1 MKQRH
6 RIAIYSNPLFMQY
19 WRRFKTAEPCSVRH
33 GYGDKMTAETDVTL
47 KADATTAVDAT
58 PAQSSPGATSQG
70 TVSWAKISI
79 YSLPTVP
86 LGFMF
91 LFVGLYL
98 MKFSTDVLYIAP
110 AAMGTIFGLSRIWD
124 AVSDPLVGYFSDRT
138 KTRWGRRR
146 PWMFVAAIPIGGMFL
161 FMFMQPDSIV
171 SSSGPPGGWNFTNNF
186 PLVAWMAV
194 AVIGFYSVMTVFL
207 VPHMSLGAEMTTDYH
222 ERNKIFGFRHA
233 GWTLGSMLALIG
245 MSALIFYEQSGDGPA
260 AAQEAARGLAWKI
273 ALFVGVLACPL
284 VFLTGAKLR
293 ERADFVG
300 RGAHNPFKA
309 FADLLRNRHA
319 RLLLIVTTIESLGG
333 ATIGILT
340 LYVAQYVVGTPL
352 LAPVY
357 ILAYMIPSFIF
368 VPIWIPLARRFG
380 KKNLWT
386 FSMVLTG
393 LSFGGMFFL
402 QEGSIALIIV
412 LAAFAG
418 FAAGCG
424 GTIAP
429 SVQSDV
435 IDYDEYLT
443 GERKEGTYFAAWSFA
458 NKLTVGLTAMLTG
471 YVLQISGFVPNVEQT
486 DTVKLALRSLYSLYP
501 LACYLIGALIFTK
514 FSLDEEEHRRI
525 RAELDR
531 RAAEAGKKN

>member
-1 MKQRH
+1 MTGGVG
-6 RIAIYSNPLFMQY
+6 PE
-19 WRRFKTAEPCSVRH
+19 RF
-33 GYGDKMTAETDVTL
+33 GYGDNMAAEADVAGGT
-47 KADATTAVDAT
+47 
-58 PAQSSPGATSQG
+58 G
-70 TVSWAKISI
+70 TVAAVTAAPASAAEPRESVSWGKISI

-124 AVSDPLVGYFSDRT
+124 AISDPLVGYFSDRT
-138 KTRWGRRR
+138 ESRWGRRR
-146 PWMFVAAIPIGGMFL
+146 PWMVVAAVPIGCMFL
-161 FMFMQPDSIV
+161 IMFMQPDSIV
-171 SSSGPPGGWNFTNNF
+171 SPSGPAGGWGFSDNL
-186 PLVAWMAV
+186 PLVGWMTI
-194 AVIGFYSVMTVFL
+194 AVIGFYSVMTIFL

-245 MSALIFYEQSGDGPA
+245 MSALLFYEQGGDGPA

-273 ALFVGVLACPL
+273 ALFVGVLAFPL
-284 VFLTGAKLR
+284 VLLTGSKVK
-293 ERADFVG
+293 ERQDFVG
-300 RGAHNPFKA
+300 RGAHNPFRA

-340 LYVAQYVVGTPL
+340 LYVAQYVVATPL

-357 ILAYMIPSFIF
+357 ILSYMIPSFVF
-368 VPIWIPLARRFG
+368 VPLWPPLARRFG
-380 KKNLWT
+380 KKNLWM

-402 QEGSIALIIV
+402 SEGSIVLIIV
-412 LAAFAG
+412 LAVLAG
-418 FAAGCG
+418 LAAGCG

-429 SVQSDV
+429 SIQSDV
-435 IDYDEYLT
+435 IDYDEYMT

-471 YVLQISGFVPNVEQT
+471 YVLQLSGFEPNVEQT
-486 DTVKLALRSLYSLYP
+486 DTVKLALRSLYALYP
-501 LACYLIGALIFTK
+501 LACYIIGALIFTR
-514 FSLDEEEHRRI
+514 FGLDEEEHRRI
-525 RAELDR
+525 RIELDR
-531 RAAEAGKKN
+531 RAQDSADR